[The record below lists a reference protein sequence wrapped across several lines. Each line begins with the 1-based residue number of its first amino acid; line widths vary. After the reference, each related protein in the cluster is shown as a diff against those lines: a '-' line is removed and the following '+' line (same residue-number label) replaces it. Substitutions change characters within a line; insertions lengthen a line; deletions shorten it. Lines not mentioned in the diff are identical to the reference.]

1 MLKFKVN
8 GKHGSII
15 MNLPTKLS
23 EITTE
28 YLNEVTSNVVVADN
42 YSLIGILHR
51 ESLAN
56 IILANNRKQK
66 DITTAI
72 VPIFVKAGNTDTQ
85 YIKNISCGN
94 KIIIAPSDI
103 AIGHHVTCPK
113 NLITINNVLEYCQ
126 GDKEA
131 YTKAIAIAQPCYYLE
146 FKIVPNCNI
155 HGNYKDENEA
165 YNNPFIEFVNN
176 NTEEYN

>member
-1 MLKFKVN
+1 MLKFEVN
-8 GKHGSII
+8 GKYGTVL

-23 EITTE
+23 EITPE

-42 YSLIGILHR
+42 YSLIGILYR
-51 ESLAN
+51 ESLASV
-56 IILANNRKQK
+56 ILANNRKQK
-66 DITTAI
+66 NITTAI
-72 VPIFVKAGNTDTQ
+72 VPIFIKSGVTNTE
-85 YIKNISCGN
+85 YIKQMSCGD

-113 NLITINNVLEYCQ
+113 NKITINNILDYCD

-131 YTKAIAIAQPCYYLE
+131 YQRAIGISQACYYLE

-155 HGNYKDENEA
+155 HGNYIEENSS
-165 YNNPFIEFVNN
+165 YQNPFIEFNSDTTVQG
-176 NTEEYN
+176 

>member
-1 MLKFKVN
+1 MLKFEVN

-23 EITTE
+23 EITPE

-42 YSLIGILHR
+42 YSLIGILYR
-51 ESLAN
+51 ESLASVM
-56 IILANNRKQK
+56 LANNRKQK
-66 DITTAI
+66 NITTAI
-72 VPIFVKAGNTDTQ
+72 VPVFVKAGTTDTE
-85 YIKNISCGN
+85 YIKNMSCGD

-103 AIGHHVTCPK
+103 AIGHHVSCPK
-113 NLITINNVLEYCQ
+113 NVITINNILEYCN

-131 YTKAIAIAQPCYYLE
+131 YKNAICVSQPCYYLE

-155 HGNYKDENEA
+155 HGNYKEESDS
-165 YNNPFIEFVNN
+165 YKNPFIETDSGINA
-176 NTEEYN
+176 